1 VKKYLLDTNIISY
14 YLKGI
19 ENLKEKITSNID
31 SLSISI
37 ISYYEIVSGLQ
48 SIDAKKRITEF
59 EKFCELID
67 VVNLDRAS
75 ILASCQIYSNL
86 KKSGNL
92 IDDID
97 ILIAG
102 IALSNNLVMVTDNT
116 ENFKRISGLK
126 VENWLQLVESK

>member
-1 VKKYLLDTNIISY
+1 MRKYLVDTNIISY

-19 ENLKEKITSNID
+19 EGLKEKILGNID
-31 SLSISI
+31 LLAISI

-48 SIDAKKRITEF
+48 SVAANKRIAEF

-67 VVNLDRAS
+67 IINLDKPS
-75 ILASCQIYSNL
+75 ILASCKIYAAL
-86 KKSGNL
+86 KKSGRL

-102 IALSNNLVMVTDNT
+102 IALSNNLVMVTDNI
-116 ENFKRISGLK
+116 EHFRRIEGLK
-126 VENWLQLVESK
+126 VENWKN

>member
-1 VKKYLLDTNIISY
+1 VRKYLLDTNIISY

-19 ENLKEKITSNID
+19 ENLKEKITGNID

-37 ISYYEIVSGLQ
+37 ISYYEIISGLQ
-48 SIDAKKRITEF
+48 SIDANKRINEF
-59 EKFCELID
+59 DKFCKLID
-67 VVNLDRAS
+67 IINLDKPG
-75 ILASCQIYSNL
+75 ILASCKIYASL
-86 KKSGNL
+86 KKTGRL

-116 ENFKRISGLK
+116 DHFERIAGLK
-126 VENWLQLVESK
+126 VENWKN

>member
-1 VKKYLLDTNIISY
+1 VRKYLLDTNIISY
-14 YLKGI
+14 YLKGFDS
-19 ENLKEKITSNID
+19 LKEK
-31 SLSISI
+31 LSENVDLLAISI

-48 SIDAKKRITEF
+48 SINANRRITEF

-67 VVNLDRAS
+67 IINLDKVS
-75 ILASCQIYSNL
+75 ISASCKIYADL
-86 KKSGNL
+86 KKTGRL

-116 ENFKRISGLK
+116 DHFERIGGLK
-126 VENWLQLVESK
+126 VENLNALRYRS

>member
-1 VKKYLLDTNIISY
+1 MRKYLLGTNIVSY
-14 YLKGI
+14 YLKGD
-19 ENLKEKITSNID
+19 ESLKERISNNID
-31 SLSISI
+31 SLAISI

-48 SIDAKKRITEF
+48 SINANKRITGF

-116 ENFKRISGLK
+116 EHFKRISGLK
-126 VENWLQLVESK
+126 VENWKN

>member
-1 VKKYLLDTNIISY
+1 VRKYLLDTNIVSY
-14 YLKGI
+14 YLKGD
-19 ENLKEKITSNID
+19 ESLKERISNNID
-31 SLSISI
+31 SLAISI
-37 ISYYEIVSGLQ
+37 ISYYEIASGLQ
-48 SIDAKKRITEF
+48 SINANKRITGF

-116 ENFKRISGLK
+116 EHFKRISGLK
-126 VENWLQLVESK
+126 VENWKN